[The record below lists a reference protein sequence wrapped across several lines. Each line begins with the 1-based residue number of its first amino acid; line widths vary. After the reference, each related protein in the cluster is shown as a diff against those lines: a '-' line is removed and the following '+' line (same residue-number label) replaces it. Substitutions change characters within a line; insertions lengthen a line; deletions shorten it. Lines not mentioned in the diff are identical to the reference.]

1 MKTNTDDFQAQR
13 QLKVQIFHQLAEQH
27 AGLVIASQLAAPE
40 TRSGAGQLK
49 RQPPLKPNPQAFK
62 QSQQ

>member
-1 MKTNTDDFQAQR
+1 MKMKANDFQTQR

-27 AGLVIASQLAAPE
+27 AGLVIASQLAAPCS
-40 TRSGAGQLK
+40 RAGEPK